1 MSKIWKLLSSNTSSS
16 NTLQKQLFWEILHSL
31 QAISCEK
38 SHLMVDLL
46 DKSEDLGIFPYNNAC
61 SKRNISKNNKF
72 YFKLIETMLELDKY
86 TILGKFE
93 AYLIILCTFLS
104 RK

>member
-1 MSKIWKLLSSNTSSS
+1 MSKIWKLLSSKTSPS